1 MPDRYTYPGS
11 HVLANLHGYHDP
23 DLWKAAERRVVHA
36 HLADLV
42 ERPISGSFDLRHL
55 QAIHA
60 YLVQGFYSWGGQLR
74 ATDTGPGGTGIAH
87 CRPEFIVAEAN
98 RIFTALA
105 DQEWLRDRDR
115 DAFSRGL
122 AWAWGELTVV
132 HPFRDVNTRSQFAF
146 FNQLAAEA
154 GWLIDWT
161 RIDSHLFGYA
171 RTVAIFADERGIDAL
186 LHPALEPIVL
196 DSRAKQQ
203 RMQESA
209 WVFSSPGRPR
219 SRADLDRE
227 LHEAIERRSAS

>member
-1 MPDRYTYPGS
+1 MPDSYTYPGTD
-11 HVLANLHGYHDP
+11 VLINLPGYTERAV
-23 DLWKAAERRVVHA
+23 WKEAETAQIGVRTTA
-36 HLADLV
+36 LMENPL
-42 ERPISGSFDLRHL
+42 PGSFDLRHL

-74 ATDTGPGGTGIAH
+74 TTDTGPGGTGIAH
-87 CRPEFIVAEAN
+87 CRPEFIVAEAT
-98 RIFTALA
+98 RIFAALA
-105 DQEWLRDRDR
+105 DQDWLRDRDS

-122 AWAWGELTVV
+122 AWTWGELTVV

>member
-196 DSRAKQQ
+196 DSSAKQQ
-203 RMQESA
+203 RMRESA
-209 WVFSSPGRPR
+209 WVFSSPGLPR